1 MFTKTGLLA
10 LCAAAS
16 FNGATAAH
24 HRHRHPKRDV
34 VYAETDVVVVTE
46 YETHT
51 VTAGQEQATTVPTTA
66 VSTSSQVAAENVPVV
81 VPTSSETPAAP
92 TTPTTLATFVKPSS
106 ATPSTAVSSSAAEAP
121 LVAPAA
127 ATAAQLVSSIVG
139 DITSTPIA
147 APAAVDTASVAPAA
161 LPTSAAAPAEVS
173 PASTTS
179 SNVSKRGAA
188 YNDASMVKV
197 LLGQTNAISWVYN
210 WGADAGDLGVDIPF
224 YPTMWGD
231 KVAADWPAK
240 AQAAV
245 DAGTEVFFSFNE
257 PDNAGQAN
265 MAPSY
270 AATKHQE
277 WMNPYGDKAR
287 IGAPAVSSSEE
298 ANQGLDWLQ
307 QFFDACGGNCKVDF
321 CNTHWYGPGGDSGAD
336 LFLAHV
342 KAVRDVSGCQGKP
355 VWITEFMP
363 QGSSSENET
372 FMKKITEALES
383 SDYDFVE
390 KYSYFMLAVG
400 ETYLMSSATE
410 LNALGKIYANL
421 S

>member
-1 MFTKTGLLA
+1 MFTKTGILA

-51 VTAGQEQATTVPTTA
+51 VTAGQEPSTTLSPAAVP
-66 VSTSSQVAAENVPVV
+66 TSSQVAAEIAPVV
-81 VPTSSETPAAP
+81 VPTTTETPAAP
-92 TTPTTLATFVKPSS
+92 TTPTTLATFVKPSP
-106 ATPSTAVSSSAAEAP
+106 ATTSSAAEAP
-121 LVAPAA
+121 LSAPAA
-127 ATAAQLVSSIVG
+127 ATAVQLVSSIVG
-139 DITSTPIA
+139 DLTSAAIA
-147 APAAVDTASVAPAA
+147 APAAVDSSSVAAA
-161 LPTSAAAPAEVS
+161 AAATPAAAPAEVS

-179 SNVSKRGAA
+179 SKGSKRGAA

-197 LLGQTNAISWVYN
+197 LLGQTDAISWVYN

-231 KVAADWPAK
+231 KVAAEWPAK

-245 DAGTEVFFSFNE
+245 AAGTEVFFSFNE

-270 AATKHQE
+270 AASKHQE
-277 WMNPYGDKAR
+277 WMNPYADKVR

-307 QFFDACGGNCKVDF
+307 QFFDACGNNCKVDF

-342 KAVRDVSGCQGKP
+342 KAVRNVSGCQGKP

-363 QGSSSENET
+363 QGSSSDNET
-372 FMKKITEALES
+372 FMKKITQALES
-383 SDYDFVE
+383 SDFDFVE

-400 ETYLMSSATE
+400 ESYLMSSATE

>member
-16 FNGATAAH
+16 FNGATAAG

-46 YETHT
+46 YATHT
-51 VTAGQEQATTVPTTA
+51 VTAGQEQP
-66 VSTSSQVAAENVPVV
+66 SSVAAENAPVV
-81 VPTSSETPAAP
+81 VPTTSETPAAP
-92 TTPTTLATFVKPSS
+92 TTPTTLATFVKPSPATIASS
-106 ATPSTAVSSSAAEAP
+106 ATSSAAEAP
-121 LVAPAA
+121 LIAPA

-139 DITSTPIA
+139 DVTATPIA
-147 APAAVDTASVAPAA
+147 TPAAVDTSSAAVA
-161 LPTSAAAPAEVS
+161 AAAPSAAS
-173 PASTTS
+173 PADVSSTSTTS
-179 SNVSKRGAA
+179 SNTSKRGAA

-210 WGADAGDLGVDIPF
+210 WGVDAGDLGVDIPF

-245 DAGTEVFFSFNE
+245 AKGTEVFFSFNE

-277 WMNPYGDKAR
+277 WMNPYAANAR

-363 QGSSSENET
+363 QGSASDNET

-400 ETYLMSSATE
+400 ESYLMSSATE

-421 S
+421 G